1 MANITRY
8 DPFEMTDPLDNLFR
22 GFFRPVQMDKD
33 MPQIRMDV
41 KEDEKGYAVHADIP
55 GVAKD
60 DIHVTI
66 DGNTVSISAE
76 VKKNTEQKEGEKVL
90 RRERYF
96 GRVSRSFALEN
107 EVDEAS
113 ASARYQ
119 DGVLELVLPKKT
131 AAAAKRLG
139 SAVSQRFAVEKA
151 AARRLFYWR
160 KIRAHS
166 IRSRHDPPSIP
177 PPRRPTSCPRRC
189 PTSSVST
196 TRPSSSNTAATP

>member
-1 MANITRY
+1 MANISRY
-8 DPFEMTDPLDNLFR
+8 EPYEVSDPLDNLFR

-41 KEDEKGYAVHADIP
+41 KEDEKSYAVHADMP

-76 VKKNTEQKEGEKVL
+76 VKKASEQKDGEKLL

-107 EVDEAS
+107 EVDEAT

-119 DGVLELVLPKKT
+119 DGVLELVLPKK
-131 AAAAKRLG
+131 AAVSAKRLN
-139 SAVSQRFAVEKA
+139 VQ
-151 AARRLFYWR
+151 
-160 KIRAHS
+160 
-166 IRSRHDPPSIP
+166 
-177 PPRRPTSCPRRC
+177 
-189 PTSSVST
+189 
-196 TRPSSSNTAATP
+196 

>member
-1 MANITRY
+1 MANISRY
-8 DPFEMTDPLDNLFR
+8 EPFEVTDPLDNLFR

-41 KEDEKGYAVHADIP
+41 KEDEKAYAVHADMP
-55 GVAKD
+55 GVAKN

-76 VKKNTEQKEGEKVL
+76 VKKASEQTDGGKVL

-107 EVDEAS
+107 EVDEAT

-119 DGVLELVLPKKT
+119 DGVLELVLPKK
-131 AAAAKRLG
+131 AVVSAKRLN
-139 SAVSQRFAVEKA
+139 VQ
-151 AARRLFYWR
+151 
-160 KIRAHS
+160 
-166 IRSRHDPPSIP
+166 
-177 PPRRPTSCPRRC
+177 
-189 PTSSVST
+189 
-196 TRPSSSNTAATP
+196 